1 MLTTEERATSVE
13 PLVAELKHQHHSTL
27 SMLTSAI
34 EGCPKAIWTKEFAGV
49 PFWRE
54 FYHALFWMHNFLG
67 DQDKRFQFQPFGVDI
82 DPRLFTPPNNT
93 CAQEEALGYAAL
105 TAAYIDEVFGVLTLD
120 ALNGSDQYDES
131 NFRSV
136 YHRLMYGLR
145 HVQHHVG
152 KLTAYLN
159 LEGIQLEHWKG

>member
-1 MLTTEERATSVE
+1 ME

-27 SMLTSAI
+27 AMLQSVI
-34 EGCPKAIWTKEFAGV
+34 EGCPEEAWAKEFAGV

-54 FYHALFWMHNFLG
+54 AYHALFWMHNFLG
-67 DQDKRFQFQPFGVDI
+67 SKDKAFHYHPFGKDI

-93 CAQEEALGYAAL
+93 CARAEALHYAAQ
-105 TAAYIDEVFGVLTLD
+105 TRAYIDEVFDALTLD
-120 ALNGSDQYDES
+120 ALNEADGYDETD
-131 NFRSV
+131 FRTV
-136 YHRLMYGLR
+136 YHRLMYSLR

-159 LEGIQLEHWKG
+159 LEGIQLNHWTG

>member
-1 MLTTEERATSVE
+1 MSME
-13 PLVAELKHQHHSTL
+13 PLIAELKHQYHSTL
-27 SMLTSAI
+27 AMYQSLL
-34 EGCPKAIWTKEFAGV
+34 EGCPEEMWSKEFAGV

-54 FYHALFWMHNFLG
+54 AYHAIFWVHAFLG
-67 DQDKRFQFQPFGVDI
+67 PKNKRFHPHPFGKDI

-93 CAQEEALGYAAL
+93 CERAEALQYAAQ
-105 TAAYIDEVFGVLTLD
+105 TKAYIDEVFDVLTLD
-120 ALNGSDQYDES
+120 ALNDTDDYDES

-145 HVQHHVG
+145 HGQHHIG

-159 LEGIQLEHWKG
+159 LEGIQLNHWAG

>member
-1 MLTTEERATSVE
+1 ME
-13 PLVAELKHQHHSTL
+13 PLVTELKQQHHSTL
-27 SMLTSAI
+27 AMLTSTI
-34 EGCPKAIWTKEFAGV
+34 EGCPDGIWTQEFAGV

-54 FYHALFWMHNFLG
+54 AYHALFWMHNFLG
-67 DQDKRFQFQPFGVDI
+67 DQDKHFQFQPFGVDI

-93 CAQEEALGYAAL
+93 CEQAEALGFAGQ
-105 TAAYIDEVFGVLTLD
+105 TAAYTDEVFETLTLELL
-120 ALNGSDQYDES
+120 AASDSYDES
-131 NFRSV
+131 DFRSV
-136 YHRLMYGLR
+136 YHRLMYCLR

>member
-1 MLTTEERATSVE
+1 ME

-27 SMLTSAI
+27 AMLTSVI
-34 EGCPKAIWTKEFAGV
+34 EGCPDEIWHVEFAGV
-49 PFWRE
+49 SFWRE
-54 FYHALFWMHNFLG
+54 AYHALFWMHSFLG
-67 DQDKRFQFQPFGVDI
+67 LKDKSFHPHPFGVDI

-93 CAQEEALGYAAL
+93 CGRAEALQYAAQ
-105 TAAYIDEVFGVLTLD
+105 TWAYIDEVFDAMTLD
-120 ALNGSDQYDES
+120 ELGGPDHYDETD
-131 NFRSV
+131 FRSV

-159 LEGIQLEHWKG
+159 LEGIQLNHWKG

>member
-1 MLTTEERATSVE
+1 ME

-27 SMLTSAI
+27 AMLQSVI
-34 EGCPKAIWTKEFAGV
+34 EACPEELWNKEYAGV

-54 FYHALFWMHNFLG
+54 AYHALFWMHNFLG
-67 DQDKRFQFQPFGVDI
+67 SKDKRFTRQPFGVDI
-82 DPRLFTPPNNT
+82 DPWVIRPARNT
-93 CAQEEALGYAAL
+93 CSRAGALQYAAQ
-105 TAAYIDEVFGVLTLD
+105 ARAYIDEVFDTLTLEE
-120 ALNGSDQYDES
+120 LNAADGYDETD
-131 NFRSV
+131 FRSV

-159 LEGIQLEHWKG
+159 LEGIQLNHWMG

>member
-1 MLTTEERATSVE
+1 
-13 PLVAELKHQHHSTL
+13 
-27 SMLTSAI
+27 MLTSVI
-34 EGCPKAIWTKEFAGV
+34 EGCPDEIWNREYAGV

-54 FYHALFWMHNFLG
+54 AYHALFWMHNFVG
-67 DQDKRFQFQPFGVDI
+67 PKNKAFHFHPFGVDI

-93 CAQEEALGYAAL
+93 CQREEALEYAAQ
-105 TAAYIDEVFGVLTLD
+105 TGAYIDEVFDGMTLD
-120 ALNGSDQYDES
+120 QLGGTDHYDETE
-131 NFRSV
+131 FRSV

-159 LEGIQLEHWKG
+159 IEGIQLDHWKG

>member
-1 MLTTEERATSVE
+1 ME

-27 SMLTSAI
+27 AMLTSAI
-34 EGCPKAIWTKEFAGV
+34 EGCPKETWSKEFAGV

-54 FYHALFWMHNFLG
+54 TYHALFWMHNFLG
-67 DQDKRFQFQPFGVDI
+67 GPEKRFQFQPFGVDI

-93 CAQEEALGYAAL
+93 CAQAEALEYAAQ
-105 TAAYIDEVFGVLTLD
+105 TAACIDEVFETLTLD
-120 ALNGSDQYDES
+120 TLSAGDRYDES
-131 NFRSV
+131 DFRSV

-145 HVQHHVG
+145 HMQHHVG

-159 LEGIQLEHWKG
+159 LQGIQLHHWKG

>member
-1 MLTTEERATSVE
+1 ME

-27 SMLTSAI
+27 AMLQSVI
-34 EGCPKAIWTKEFAGV
+34 EVCPEDTWNLEFASV

-54 FYHALFWMHNFLG
+54 AYHALFWTHNFLG
-67 DQDKRFQFQPFGVDI
+67 DKDKAFHFYPFGVDI

-93 CAQEEALGYAAL
+93 CVRADALQYAGQ
-105 TAAYIDEVFGVLTLD
+105 TRAYIDEVFDALTLD
-120 ALNGSDQYDES
+120 ELGETDHYDES
-131 NFRSV
+131 DFQSV
-136 YHRLMYGLR
+136 YHRLLYGLR

-159 LEGIQLEHWKG
+159 LEGIQLHHWKG

>member
-1 MLTTEERATSVE
+1 VE
-13 PLVAELKHQHHSTL
+13 PLVAELKHQYHSTL
-27 SMLTSAI
+27 AMLHGVLEA
-34 EGCPKAIWTKEFAGV
+34 CPDELWSNEYAGV

-54 FYHALFWMHNFLG
+54 AYHALFWMHNFLG
-67 DQDKRFQFQPFGVDI
+67 PKGKRFTRQPFGVDI

-93 CAQEEALGYAAL
+93 CARAEALRYAER
-105 TAAYIDEVFGVLTLD
+105 TRAYIDEVFDRLTLD
-120 ALNGSDQYDES
+120 ELDAADAYDETH
-131 NFRSV
+131 FRTV

-159 LEGIQLEHWKG
+159 MEGIQLNHWAG